1 MRAVLYAALFTH
13 CYKADMKKFEFD
25 AVGNMTVTEKTTVKN
40 FEGIDV
46 QSVTQHDIQ
55 ASQVE
60 RHFPMFKASMSTAEK
75 AEVAA
80 IIAEQNAE

>member
-1 MRAVLYAALFTH
+1 
-13 CYKADMKKFEFD
+13 MKTFIFD
-25 AVGNMTVTEKTTVKN
+25 EAGNMTVTEKTVGKN
-40 FEGIDV
+40 DAGEVVDYF
-46 QSVTQHDIQ
+46 TQHDIQ

-75 AEVAA
+75 AEAAA